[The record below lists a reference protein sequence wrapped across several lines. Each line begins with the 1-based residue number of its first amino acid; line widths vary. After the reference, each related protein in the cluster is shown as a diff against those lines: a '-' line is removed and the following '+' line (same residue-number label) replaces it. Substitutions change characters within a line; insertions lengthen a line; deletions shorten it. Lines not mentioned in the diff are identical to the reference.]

1 MSLTIHPK
9 DIVEASE
16 SPLLASAEHWERR
29 PLGEVATILNGYA
42 FASKLF
48 SRTEGIPLIRI
59 RDISNGT
66 TTERFKGPFDERYLI
81 RSGDLLVGMDGEFN
95 VARWS
100 GPPALLNQR
109 VMKIE
114 PKAETLDIDFL
125 THLLP
130 GYLQAIHDLTSST
143 TVKHLSSR
151 DVERLPIPVPELEEQ
166 QKIATQIAAL
176 LELVGSSSDR
186 LATIPALLKKFR
198 QSVLA
203 AACSG
208 QLTADWRES
217 QSRLTDIDSFI
228 RDLERVRLLSRAKTP
243 KNAQNEPTPVFDVPD
258 SWRWVSLRT
267 LVELK
272 GGVTK
277 GEKRRAGQE
286 LISVPYLRVANVQR
300 GFLDLSDIKHIE
312 ATPKELEELRL
323 QPNDILFNE
332 GGDRD
337 KLGRGWVWEGQ
348 IDNCIHQNH
357 VFRGR
362 LFDDR
367 IPAKLVSLY
376 GNSIGAQHFI
386 DEGKQT
392 VNLASLSITKL
403 GDMAFPLAPPE
414 EMAEIMR
421 QVESL
426 FALAAS
432 IESRLAEA
440 TVQVE
445 RTTQAILAKAFR
457 GELEVDVTELPEPK
471 RPTTSIDTPLAHEE
485 PPEQILI
492 PSKMKTSLKEIV
504 QTSDQS
510 RFDPEQ
516 LRTLFS
522 GDYEAFRDEL
532 FALLSEPRPILRQQ
546 FDESTQRILLV
557 KE

>member
-1 MSLTIHPK
+1 MSNDAASHMIDMSLLPEGWRLKPLKQVTRPSKVKVDPRQCPDRPYLSLEHIESETTKILGRGTASDVRSTKAVFKAGDVLYGRLRPYLNK
-9 DIVEASE
+9 VARPDFDGVASTDILVFPPQQELDQRY
-16 SPLLASAEHWERR
+16 LLRFLNSATVVDHAHHHSMGLQMPRIGFEV
-29 PLGEVATILNGYA
+29 LGDIP
-42 FASKLF
+42 
-48 SRTEGIPLIRI
+48 IPL
-59 RDISNGT
+59 
-66 TTERFKGPFDERYLI
+66 
-81 RSGDLLVGMDGEFN
+81 
-95 VARWS
+95 
-100 GPPALLNQR
+100 PP
-109 VMKIE
+109 
-114 PKAETLDIDFL
+114 
-125 THLLP
+125 
-130 GYLQAIHDLTSST
+130 IH
-143 TVKHLSSR
+143 V
-151 DVERLPIPVPELEEQ
+151 
-166 QKIATQIAAL
+166 QKQIAEI
-176 LELVGSSSDR
+176 LENLIDQVDSAKDR

-217 QSRLTDIDSFI
+217 QSRLTEIDSFI
-228 RDLERVRLLSRAKTP
+228 QDIERAGLLSRAKTP
-243 KNAQNEPTPVFDVPD
+243 KNAQSEPTPVFDVPD

-414 EMAEIMR
+414 EMEEIMR

-426 FALAAS
+426 FALADS
-432 IESRLAEA
+432 IESRLTEA
-440 TVQVE
+440 TAQVG
-445 RTTQAILAKAFR
+445 RTTQVILAKAFR
-457 GELEVDVTELPEPK
+457 GEL
-471 RPTTSIDTPLAHEE
+471 
-485 PPEQILI
+485 
-492 PSKMKTSLKEIV
+492 
-504 QTSDQS
+504 
-510 RFDPEQ
+510 
-516 LRTLFS
+516 
-522 GDYEAFRDEL
+522 
-532 FALLSEPRPILRQQ
+532 
-546 FDESTQRILLV
+546 
-557 KE
+557 

>member
-1 MSLTIHPK
+1 MSTGALTREYVDH
-9 DIVEASE
+9 
-16 SPLLASAEHWERR
+16 SAWTRTT
-29 PLGEVATILNGYA
+29 LGEVSQINPGKPKSDALHADAPVTFVPMAAVDDVTGAIVAPETREFAKVRGSYTAFRDGDVLFAKITPCMENGKAAIARDLVNGLGFGSSEFHVLRPTDKVLPEFIYQ
-42 FASKLF
+42 
-48 SRTEGIPLIRI
+48 LIRQKSFRAEA
-59 RDISNGT
+59 RDNMTGSVGQARVP
-66 TTERFKGPFDERYLI
+66 TEWLKNYEFELPPFETQREI
-81 RSGDLLVGMDGEFN
+81 VGLV
-95 VARWS
+95 S
-100 GPPALLNQR
+100 Q
-109 VMKIE
+109 
-114 PKAETLDIDFL
+114 
-125 THLLP
+125 
-130 GYLQAIHDLTSST
+130 LQKQMEST
-143 TVKHLSSR
+143 
-151 DVERLPIPVPELEEQ
+151 
-166 QKIATQIAAL
+166 
-176 LELVGSSSDR
+176 SDR

-457 GELEVDVTELPEPK
+457 GEL
-471 RPTTSIDTPLAHEE
+471 
-485 PPEQILI
+485 
-492 PSKMKTSLKEIV
+492 
-504 QTSDQS
+504 
-510 RFDPEQ
+510 
-516 LRTLFS
+516 
-522 GDYEAFRDEL
+522 
-532 FALLSEPRPILRQQ
+532 
-546 FDESTQRILLV
+546 
-557 KE
+557 

>member
-1 MSLTIHPK
+1 MTIFVA
-9 DIVEASE
+9 DLDSSE
-16 SPLLASAEHWERR
+16 GALDSWPMV
-29 PLGEVATILNGYA
+29 PLGELGQWGSGGTPKRGIAGYYNGEIPWLKISDLTDGDVGGSEEKITPLA
-42 FASKLF
+42 LQNSSAKLLQP
-48 SRTEGIPLIRI
+48 G
-59 RDISNGT
+59 
-66 TTERFKGPFDERYLI
+66 
-81 RSGDLLVGMDGEFN
+81 
-95 VARWS
+95 
-100 GPPALLNQR
+100 ALLIAMYGSIGKLGLNT
-109 VMKIE
+109 I
-114 PKAETLDIDFL
+114 ACATN
-125 THLLP
+125 
-130 GYLQAIHDLTSST
+130 QAIAFCYPN
-143 TVKHLSSR
+143 
-151 DVERLPIPVPELEEQ
+151 ERVSLKYLFWALRAFRPLLISEGKGGTQQNISQGVLKDFKIPVPPRARQ
-166 QKIATQIAAL
+166 DQIVHLIESTLDALGTPSNRLAAL
-176 LELVGSSSDR
+176 
-186 LATIPALLKKFR
+186 PALLKKFR

-217 QSRLTDIDSFI
+217 QSRLTEIDSFI
-228 RDLERVRLLSRAKTP
+228 QDIERARLLSRAKTP
-243 KNAQNEPTPVFDVPD
+243 KNAQSEPTPVFDVPD

-414 EMAEIMR
+414 EMEEIMR

-426 FALAAS
+426 FALADS
-432 IESRLAEA
+432 IESRLTEA
-440 TVQVE
+440 TAQVG
-445 RTTQAILAKAFR
+445 RTTQVILAKAFR
-457 GELEVDVTELPEPK
+457 GEL
-471 RPTTSIDTPLAHEE
+471 
-485 PPEQILI
+485 
-492 PSKMKTSLKEIV
+492 
-504 QTSDQS
+504 
-510 RFDPEQ
+510 
-516 LRTLFS
+516 
-522 GDYEAFRDEL
+522 
-532 FALLSEPRPILRQQ
+532 
-546 FDESTQRILLV
+546 
-557 KE
+557 